1 MKISKIQGELYAIL
15 SGLMYGLV
23 GYFGSKISVEIGIET
38 MTFWRCL
45 SSALVA
51 LIMLIFWS
59 KNYKCSFRELLI
71 SFFAGFFFYGPSSI
85 IYFYSSQHI
94 GTGIAMT
101 IFFIYPAFVILL
113 NRLIYGTKASKNYY
127 YAILIIFIGMILLSD
142 ITELNFDIT
151 GISLG
156 VISAFCYAFY
166 MIASSKVTHMDTI
179 FATAIISLGCSAS
192 GLVTAFFDH
201 KIVIP
206 QTYDLWKNILLIAS
220 ICTAFPVILLQHSMK
235 YISATKASILSV
247 TEPIF
252 VMIFG
257 IILLGEK
264 IHNIQIIGIIIVLY
278 GAIMSLLNKS
288 ETIKDEI
295 KSP

>member
-1 MKISKIQGELYAIL
+1 MKILKIQGELYAIL

-23 GYFGSKISVEIGIET
+23 GYFGSKISVEIGIGA

-51 LIMLIFWS
+51 LIMLILWS
-59 KNYKCSFRELLI
+59 RNYQFTFREFLI
-71 SFFAGFFFYGPSSI
+71 SFFSGFLFYGPSSI

-113 NRLIYGTKASKNYY
+113 NRFIYGIKASKNYY
-127 YAILIIFIGMILLSD
+127 YAILIIFIGMVLLSD
-142 ITELNFDIT
+142 ITEHNLEIT

-179 FATAIISLGCSAS
+179 FATVIISLGCAAA
-192 GLVTAFFDH
+192 GLVEALLNEGIT
-201 KIVIP
+201 IP
-206 QTYDLWKNILLIAS
+206 QTYDLWKNIFLIAS

-235 YISATKASILSV
+235 YISATKASILSI

-252 VMIFG
+252 VVIFG
-257 IILLGEK
+257 VILLGEK

-278 GAIMSLLNKS
+278 GAIVSLLTKS
-288 ETIKDEI
+288 ETMKR
-295 KSP
+295 